1 MRRALPAVA
10 ALATCLLGCAAAPP
24 QAPNA
29 NRPDSASGDPA
40 AGRTRGLVVA
50 TAARAPAPEDPSPSS
65 MARADALR
73 QPFDAPLPATVRSAQ
88 GPKQRVML
96 AHCADLL
103 AQRDSLVGSNSDAHW
118 RVLRVQ
124 QVECE
129 VLALVQ
135 RSRPAASTALPRQV
149 TASAPEFS
157 PGRMPASLWPAP
169 SADERAEL
177 ARPGQTLASATAVQ
191 AWSAGRETGVL
202 ELDAHGM
209 RLRLTLR
216 LRADVDGDHWEDL
229 VFALEAQALSGSYAD
244 SRTVV
249 LARPGFD
256 AGLRE
261 IDLATLLRKP
271 R

>member
-24 QAPNA
+24 QVPDA
-29 NRPDSASGDPA
+29 NRPDSASGAAA

-50 TAARAPAPEDPSPSS
+50 TAARSPALADPSA
-65 MARADALR
+65 MDRADALR
-73 QPFDAPLPATVRSAQ
+73 QPFDAPLPATLRSAQ
-88 GPKQRVML
+88 GQKQRVML

-103 AQRDSLVGSNSDAHW
+103 AQRDSLVGSDSDAQW
-118 RVLRVQ
+118 RVLRLQ

-129 VLALVQ
+129 VLALAQ
-135 RSRPAASTALPRQV
+135 RSRPAASTALPQGV
-149 TASAPEFS
+149 TAGTPEFS

-177 ARPGQTLASATAVQ
+177 ARPGQTLASATAAL
-191 AWSAGRETGVL
+191 AWSAGREAGVL

-229 VFALEAQALSGSYAD
+229 VFALEAQALRGSYAD

-249 LARPGFD
+249 LVRPRAD
-256 AGLRE
+256 APLRE
-261 IDLATLLRKP
+261 IDVAALLRRP
-271 R
+271 

>member
-10 ALATCLLGCAAAPP
+10 ALAACLLGCAAAPP
-24 QAPNA
+24 QVADTSG
-29 NRPDSASGDPA
+29 PDSASGTPG
-40 AGRTRGLVVA
+40 AGRSRGLVVA
-50 TAARAPAPEDPSPSS
+50 AAARSPALADPSA

-73 QPFDAPLPATVRSAQ
+73 QPFDAPLPATLRSAQ
-88 GPKQRVML
+88 GQKQRVML

-103 AQRDSLVGSNSDAHW
+103 AQRDSLVGSDSDAHW
-118 RVLRVQ
+118 RVLRAQ

-135 RSRPAASTALPRQV
+135 RSRPATSTALPRLV
-149 TASAPEFS
+149 TASTPEFS

-177 ARPGQTLASATAVQ
+177 ARPGQTLASATAAQ
-191 AWSAGRETGVL
+191 AWSPGRETGVL
-202 ELDAHGM
+202 ELDARGM

-229 VFALEAQALSGSYAD
+229 VFALEAQALHGSYAD

-249 LARPGFD
+249 LVRPQ
-256 AGLRE
+256 AAALLRE
-261 IDLATLLRKP
+261 IDLAALLRRP
-271 R
+271 